1 MKKKI
6 IIVIVLLVIA
16 LIAIIIPKSTYQ
28 KWFGNKGNDEN
39 NLTYNLLVYLE
50 DNKNRVVGVSVPV
63 EEIKEDQIRQKWE
76 LLTIN
81 NDNLPENYKSSLPS
95 DAILESYELVEN
107 ELKIYTTEAIK
118 NANGRKAME
127 SIAWTF
133 IDENIEYV
141 SIYVEEEIVD
151 TFGEYQFKQINKQNG
166 INLNYETLYL
176 YESNATTIIYYDEEM
191 VVPVT
196 YFHLEDDVCNYIIM
210 KALEEN
216 TDIENCNYT
225 FEESVLTLDFVD
237 ASLLT
242 TNQITTI
249 VESVEFNLDVDSLN
263 INNNENIFYQVV
275 FNEIKEDIQ

>member
-6 IIVIVLLVIA
+6 IIVIVLLLIA

-63 EEIKEDQIRQKWE
+63 DKIEEDQIRQKWE

-81 NDNLPENYKSSLPS
+81 SANLPENYKSSLPN

-141 SIYVEEEIVD
+141 SIYVDEEIID
-151 TFGEYQFKQINKQNG
+151 TFGEYQFKQINKRNG

-176 YESNATTIIYYDEEM
+176 YESNATTMIYYEEEM
-191 VVPVT
+191 IVPVT
-196 YFHLEDDVCNYIIM
+196 YFHLEEDVCSYIIM

-216 TDIENCNYT
+216 TDVENCNYT

>member
-63 EEIKEDQIRQKWE
+63 DKIEEDQIRQKWE

-81 NDNLPENYKSSLPS
+81 SANLPENYKSSLPN

-141 SIYVEEEIVD
+141 SIYVDEEIID
-151 TFGEYQFKQINKQNG
+151 TFGEYQFKQINKRNG

-176 YESNATTIIYYDEEM
+176 YESNATTMIYYEEEM
-191 VVPVT
+191 IVPVT
-196 YFHLEDDVCNYIIM
+196 YF
-210 KALEEN
+210 
-216 TDIENCNYT
+216 
-225 FEESVLTLDFVD
+225 
-237 ASLLT
+237 LLML
-242 TNQITTI
+242 
-249 VESVEFNLDVDSLN
+249 S
-263 INNNENIFYQVV
+263 
-275 FNEIKEDIQ
+275 

>member
-63 EEIKEDQIRQKWE
+63 DKIEEDQIRQKWE

-81 NDNLPENYKSSLPS
+81 SANLPENYKSSLPN

-141 SIYVEEEIVD
+141 SIYVDEEIID
-151 TFGEYQFKQINKQNG
+151 TFGEYQFKQINKRNG

-176 YESNATTIIYYDEEM
+176 YESNATTMIYYEEEM
-191 VVPVT
+191 IVPVT
-196 YFHLEDDVCNYIIM
+196 YFHLEEDVCSYIIM

-216 TDIENCNYT
+216 TDVENCNYT

>member
-1 MKKKI
+1 
-6 IIVIVLLVIA
+6 
-16 LIAIIIPKSTYQ
+16 
-28 KWFGNKGNDEN
+28 
-39 NLTYNLLVYLE
+39 
-50 DNKNRVVGVSVPV
+50 
-63 EEIKEDQIRQKWE
+63 
-76 LLTIN
+76 
-81 NDNLPENYKSSLPS
+81 
-95 DAILESYELVEN
+95 
-107 ELKIYTTEAIK
+107 
-118 NANGRKAME
+118 ME

-141 SIYVEEEIVD
+141 SIYVDEEIID
-151 TFGEYQFKQINKQNG
+151 TFGEYQFKQINKRNG

-176 YESNATTIIYYDEEM
+176 YESNATTMIYYEEEM
-191 VVPVT
+191 IVPVT
-196 YFHLEDDVCNYIIM
+196 YFHLEEDVCSYIIM

-216 TDIENCNYT
+216 TDVENCNYT

-249 VESVEFNLDVDSLN
+249 VESVEFNLEVDSLN